1 MLTPKE
7 TLLLKIANAHI
18 HDFNND
24 MIDYWSADN
33 YALHNQL
40 RTEIKALTNEYENT
54 YHENPAI
61 NWYFDKNKPE
71 HGCNIDKIYETAI
84 ALTAK
89 MKEK

>member
-18 HDFNND
+18 CDFEND
-24 MIDYWSADN
+24 MVDYWSANN

-40 RTEIKALTNEYENT
+40 RDEIKTLTTEYENT

-71 HGCNIDKIYETAI
+71 QGCNIDKIYETAN

-89 MKEK
+89 MGEK

>member
-18 HDFNND
+18 RDFRND
-24 MIDYWSADN
+24 MVDHWSADN

-40 RTEIKALTNEYENT
+40 RDEIKTLTAEYKNT

-61 NWYFDKNKPE
+61 NWYFDKHNPKQ
-71 HGCNIDKIYETAI
+71 GCNIDKIYETAN

-89 MKEK
+89 REE